1 MKSIGA
7 ITGDIVGSVYEFNN
21 HRSKDFPL
29 FSDDS
34 EFTDDS
40 ILTIATMMALMN
52 GGKSDDF
59 VDAYRRLGNKYPSSY
74 GNRFSDWLAVDNPE
88 PYDSWGNGSAM
99 RVSPVAWWSNDI
111 DEVATLAKVSA
122 EVTHN
127 HPEGVKG
134 AQSVAEAIFLA
145 RTGKSKQDI
154 KKHVEERHGSFLDF
168 KLADIRKTYPFDES
182 SAGTVPPAIVAFLE
196 STDFEDAIRNA
207 ISIGGDSDTLA
218 AITGSIAEAFYGG
231 VPNDIMGDV
240 LFKYLDE
247 DLRKIVR
254 DFNQAIAPILMVS
267 KFQTLS
273 KVGTETLHSLN
284 QRIQTHNG
292 KWSERHNGKKLESGA
307 NTMPYTEQSELI
319 QEFVQFMYD
328 YDLVINFDWA
338 GWQEGREWFASDNE
352 SKYDDLDIETSLKL
366 LTAIIR
372 SDRFNEGA
380 LVRAFEDGAIPK
392 ITAELYVKT
401 KE

>member
-1 MKSIGA
+1 MKSIGV
-7 ITGDIVGSVYEFNN
+7 ITGDIVGSIYEFDN

-29 FSDDS
+29 FGAEV

-40 ILTIATMMALMN
+40 IMTIATMMALMN
-52 GGKSDDF
+52 GGKFDDF
-59 VDAYRRLGNKYPSSY
+59 VDAYRQLGNKYPSSY
-74 GNRFSDWLAVDNPE
+74 GNRFSNWLGADKPE

-111 DEVATLAKVSA
+111 DEVAMLAKVSA

-134 AQSVAEAIFLA
+134 AQSIAEAIFLA

-154 KKHVEERHGSFLDF
+154 KKHIETRYDYFLDF
-168 KLADIRKTYPFDES
+168 KLDDIRESYQFDES

-218 AITGSIAEAFYGG
+218 AITGSIAEAFYGI
-231 VPNDIMGDV
+231 PDDIMGDT
-240 LFKYLDE
+240 LKYLTD
-247 DLRKIVR
+247 DLRAIVR
-254 DFNQAIAPILMVS
+254 NFNTAITPILTVS

-273 KVGTETLHSLN
+273 NTDIETLHSLN
-284 QRIQTHNG
+284 QRIQSYNG
-292 KWSERHNGKKLESGA
+292 KWGERHSGKKLKSGA
-307 NTMPYTEQSELI
+307 NTLPYTEQNELI

-328 YDLVINFDWA
+328 KDLVINFDWSK
-338 GWQEGREWFASDNE
+338 WQEGRDWFASEDE
-352 SKYDDLDIETSLKL
+352 AKYQDLDIETSLKL
-366 LTAIIR
+366 LTVVIR
-372 SDRFNEGA
+372 NDRFNEGA
-380 LVRAFEDGAIPK
+380 LVRAFEDGMLPGIINQLASH
-392 ITAELYVKT
+392 
-401 KE
+401 